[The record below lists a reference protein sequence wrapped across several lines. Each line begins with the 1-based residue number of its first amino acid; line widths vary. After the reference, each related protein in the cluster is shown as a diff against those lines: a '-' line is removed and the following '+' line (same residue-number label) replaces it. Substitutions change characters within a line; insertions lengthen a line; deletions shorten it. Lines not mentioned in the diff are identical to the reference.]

1 MPTYEF
7 SCKNCDHKFSVF
19 TSITQKKNVRCPSC
33 SSGNL
38 KQLFNNPF
46 SFLKGAGSCQI
57 PPRGGFG

>member
-7 SCKNCDHKFSVF
+7 LCKNCENKFTVF
-19 TSITQKKNVRCPSC
+19 TSITQKKNVQCPSC
-33 SSGNL
+33 SSKNL

-46 SFLKGAGSCQI
+46 SFLKSSESCQF